1 MPGDFDFDTDE
12 PKPTRKHE
20 REAREDRRRRD
31 EQEEDDQAPRR
42 KNARK
47 VERDDSADDNPFQ
60 NEDET
65 PRKNAPPD
73 KREAPRSPKNAHISD
88 DNPFADDDNLS
99 LGQPTAPPKI
109 EAIVPDNPFADEPE
123 PPKTTR
129 RSRRDDDVDDDDD
142 DRRSRKRN
150 RDDQEPR
157 SGYHQRGAKKGS
169 PVVLIVAI
177 ALVGLLFVGGAVGA
191 AIYFLSGDKEP
202 KNVAKD
208 KDSSAKAQTKT
219 NIPVEKT
226 TEKKDP
232 TPGTVPSKDTIDKVK
247 RNTVYIRVL
256 YRGAKREGGTG
267 SGFVERESKHIIT
280 NAHVVGALKPKDPGP
295 AIIELIFNSG
305 DAKEYKMF
313 GELVAL
319 DQAADLAIIH
329 PLRDPTVSVTVPE
342 GLTLARKPKLDLLQQ
357 LFIFGFPF
365 GESLG
370 KEITASSTTISSI
383 RKDQIQVNGG
393 MNPGNSGGPVVDAKG
408 NVIGVAVAGIKNT
421 NINFAIPA
429 DAVYD
434 LIARE
439 KLR

>member
-12 PKPTRKHE
+12 PKPTRKRE
-20 REAREDRRRRD
+20 RDERDDRRRHD
-31 EQEEDDQAPRR
+31 EQDEDQTPRR

-47 VERDDSADDNPFQ
+47 VEWDEISDDNPFQ
-60 NEDET
+60 NEDEA
-65 PRKNAPPD
+65 PRKKTPPA
-73 KREAPRSPKNAHISD
+73 KREEPTSPKKARISD
-88 DNPFADDDNLS
+88 DNPFADDDNHPV
-99 LGQPTAPPKI
+99 GQPTAAPKV
-109 EAIVPDNPFADEPE
+109 EALAADNPFADEPE
-123 PPKTTR
+123 PPKTAR
-129 RSRRDDDVDDDDD
+129 RPRPDANDDDVD
-142 DRRSRKRN
+142 RRLRKRN
-150 RDDQEPR
+150 RNRDDHEPR
-157 SGYHQRGAKKGS
+157 SGYHQRNAKKGS

-177 ALVGLLFVGGAVGA
+177 ALVGLLFIGGAVGA
-191 AIYFLSGDKEP
+191 AIYFMSGDKDS
-202 KNVAKD
+202 KNIAKD
-208 KDSSAKAQTKT
+208 KDSSAKTQTKT
-219 NIPVEKT
+219 NISSDKP

-408 NVIGVAVAGIKNT
+408 SVIGVAVAGIKNT